1 MSQVEDINNAEELIQ
16 APGRL
21 LGLLQGAQADPL
33 DLEISERLE
42 DELTEALPWLHAP
55 LSFPQ
60 PESAQRTKIESQ
72 AGIQYAPARIAEC
85 KFLSDYLHISE
96 DLSVVILEEAARQAP
111 KYGRTTIDTAV
122 KLFHELVLA
131 RIECLKAVLRG
142 IESQWNEVTGEKI
155 NAADYGEPQE
165 LLTRAADVLYQ
176 RSSAGQ
182 GGQGGRSMSGSGG
195 NDSFFD
201 SVFRQIETCA
211 VWIEETIPGDRR
223 LPLATQLPTDV
234 QALRVSECRSLQRG
248 LIKLL
253 YIVAANGNLRK
264 SDLIGL
270 VKWLKTR
277 TDVDGLTILAL
288 SVFLAAIQHYDPSR
302 PLHDQY
308 ESYSPIVKGYAQDPA
323 ILQIITNQIVYEEE
337 WKQPWLS
344 RILLLSWCLFV
355 EKAWLSDRYNDNMQ
369 LPKILE
375 KGVDAVIQSSIEG
388 DAFQN
393 LRGIVLP
400 TTAIPDGI
408 WRHRHNAQTGDHSIT
423 NLAMDPWPEIEQ
435 EYAADVLRQ
444 VDLIIKSLLGAFSHI
459 NKLRNREEDRVKSSD
474 AAGNSGE
481 KSVNAGSAIPGEEI
495 SESSE
500 VRTDFV
506 ALVELIIALYRELPL
521 DHDDTLW
528 TELRFF
534 TLVADMEGLQG
545 VILLSRLTLAVSSGR
560 KGTDRLYQALVD
572 SDLGKLDFDEI
583 FGHFQHVV
591 TRKPMLTMIHTSPRA
606 LAGPGSPQHHLNDA
620 DLRPEEAQALEG
632 YCAILIA
639 IFRWHPTYA
648 HAMLEAHDPS
658 PVSLLWQLV
667 NRNIPTTTK
676 AAVLDTINAFCAA
689 SGEVNP
695 RALETSLAEL
705 EKLGVKSAKEKHPSH
720 SESMAPLPLLPT
732 FQDTT
737 RVWLFNLETND
748 AQGNTSVATS
758 ALTRLL
764 RTLLDDR
771 AMTPVG
777 HDQSSSISALKLS
790 MVRYI
795 LDDATPRATV
805 LLQHATTAS
814 SGYSLLS
821 AILAFFQRSLLR
833 CDFSSVIAANDRSP
847 GHIGNPGELGKLTD
861 ALAQPGVLVLH
872 RLLSDDK
879 LRNILMEAAVARA
892 SETAK
897 NDATLAEALTDISLH
912 ALQVIQK
919 ALQVQSIFL
928 EVLLPS
934 LRAQGGKLPQYQ
946 ALLSASFSPLDW
958 FLAHQAHFNI
968 QTATYVGTEMPRTL
982 AQAAISLLGELGRSP
997 HMASTYLH
1005 NGKRT
1010 SGNALA
1016 YMISSAAE
1024 SMVILAGFVD
1034 RLSTEDVEQESQDQ
1048 ALRPA
1053 RLWLDSKDQITI
1065 SPDPQSTRDIILGFL
1080 LEGTQLN
1087 VPGLTL
1093 AHFLLGYLSHSPDG
1107 SPQIA
1112 RHLPADGIHAVIDR
1126 NNSSESANNVVH
1138 RTCFH
1143 VIVDALSSGF
1153 QGLDDL
1159 GRVVAEHPLVT
1170 APAFAYKAIKL
1181 LHQLARN
1188 ELTALPTTRYLRDQK
1203 DFINASLLH
1212 LPLVPQ
1218 SPIDREVNGTIL
1230 YEDGVSAKSSART
1243 VLAYLRYQAELFS
1256 LAALEL
1262 HLTSADS
1269 REAERIVTAFLENSE
1284 NHSTQSGQ
1292 SGILALEALQRLNFR
1307 WVAELATQPNAQHFV
1322 NVDFASYRTAD
1333 QEGCTIYDLDELD
1346 IALRR
1351 ETRNAV
1357 RNLEGDP
1364 AVRAQ
1369 HALDLDRRAILK
1381 YLDNDNRKAQ
1391 IASALN
1397 AGLEAW
1403 SKATTIIVGKTAHF
1417 ITEAHRASIIN
1428 ELSLACFATLGA
1440 NSAIPAKTD
1449 ILSNTIL
1456 ALATS
1461 LQNEQQHPASRM
1473 PEEQLQTLLRHVISG
1488 VIGAD
1493 TTESARGFL
1502 YSVMIIYLRCLLEF
1516 GTSVDPTYA
1525 SLSLSSQSVL
1535 QSDVDRLLSVLC
1547 RDALNG
1553 SEIWKTVSYS
1563 LIDVVLQS
1571 SANSINKLV
1580 EKLWHSG
1587 VMHNFVASIA
1597 ENDRDV
1603 QLALGPEPGD
1613 VNAIFVLEAKLAM
1626 MLRIAQTE
1634 IGGEKLIQAGILK
1647 TLATC
1652 DFISRQPY
1660 LEDMNQSD
1668 NLLPMPAERYHQVIL
1683 PVLQVVAAVS
1693 RTLNSETVKDCVTFL
1708 TGQVDAFLPVLRSD
1722 NAAVSLAS
1730 TREAALLVNIL
1741 YQILRTR
1748 NSAAGLSDL
1757 KGYEHHL
1764 KALCYKYFSP
1774 DRWMSSVVPL
1784 TEQEQEQATT
1794 KFGINGVTVFEWQ
1807 LRRTG
1812 TSLLQ
1817 ALLAY
1822 FHLATKGSDPDQFKP
1837 VFIAGGQ
1844 LGLDKNATKGG
1855 ATYASLDQAVQLL
1868 GITVQELS
1876 QISSLVEDL
1885 NNRVA
1890 DQYSLTDVQ
1899 IDDLVKI
1906 SPTPDKENLSLDR
1919 RRLVAFEEI
1928 KRLQSTCTIYGRVL
1942 LQNLEALLLL
1952 LNRHMRYYNRLVMDQ
1967 VSNSRRYIQTAKS
1980 QFVRV
1985 EKDIVLRWS
1994 EETESALF
2002 SLKPVLEFLRDSS
2015 IVSLDSRS
2023 ISLIVRTKD

>member
-1 MSQVEDINNAEELIQ
+1 MSQVEDTISAEELIQ

-21 LGLLQGAQADPL
+21 LSLLQGAQADPL

-55 LSFPQ
+55 LSLPP
-60 PESAQRTKIESQ
+60 PEAAQRTKIESQ
-72 AGIQYAPARIAEC
+72 AGVQYAPARIEEC
-85 KFLSDYLHISE
+85 KFLSDYLHVSE
-96 DLSVVILEEAARQAP
+96 DLAVVILEEAARQAP
-111 KYGRTTIDTAV
+111 KYGRTTIDTAI
-122 KLFHELVLA
+122 KLFHELVRA
-131 RIECLKAVLRG
+131 RIECLKAVFRG
-142 IESQWNEVTGEKI
+142 IEPQWNEVTGERM
-155 NAADYGEPQE
+155 NSADFSETEE
-165 LLTRAADVLYQ
+165 LLARAADILYQ
-176 RSSAGQ
+176 RSNAGQ
-182 GGQGGRSMSGSGG
+182 GGQGGRGMAGAGG

-201 SVFRQIETCA
+201 SVFKQIETCA
-211 VWIEETIPGDRR
+211 AWIEETIPGDRR
-223 LPLATQLPTDV
+223 LPLATQLPADV
-234 QALRVSECRSLQRG
+234 QALRVGECRSHQRG

-253 YIVAANGNLRK
+253 YTVAANGNLRK

-277 TDVDGLTILAL
+277 TDIDGLTILGL

-308 ESYSPIVKGYAQDPA
+308 EAYSPVVKGYAQDPA
-323 ILQIITNQIVYEEE
+323 ILQIITNQIIASAKQVYEEE
-337 WKQPWLS
+337 WKQPWIS

-355 EKAWLSDRYNDNMQ
+355 EKAWLSDRYNDHMQ

-375 KGVDAVIQSSIEG
+375 KGVDTVIQASIEG

-393 LRGIVLP
+393 LRTIVLP

-408 WRHRHNAQTGDHSIT
+408 WRHKHNNHTGDHTIT
-423 NLAMDPWPEIEQ
+423 HLAMDPWPEIEQ

-481 KSVNAGSAIPGEEI
+481 KGMSASGAAAGEEI
-495 SESSE
+495 SDPSE

-560 KGTDRLYQALVD
+560 RGTDKLYQALVD

-591 TRKPMLTMIHTSPRA
+591 SRKPMLTMIHTSPRT
-606 LAGPGSPQHHLNDA
+606 LGGPGSPQHHLSDA
-620 DLRPEEAQALEG
+620 ELRPEEAQALEG

-648 HAMLEAHDPS
+648 HAMLESHDPS

-695 RALETSLAEL
+695 RALETSFAEL
-705 EKLGVKSAKEKHPSH
+705 EKLGVRSAKEKHPAH
-720 SESMAPLPLLPT
+720 LESMTQLPSLPT
-732 FQDTT
+732 FQDTS
-737 RVWLFNLETND
+737 RVWLFILETND
-748 AQGNTSVATS
+748 VQSNTSVATS
-758 ALTRLL
+758 ALTRLF

-771 AMTPVG
+771 ATTPAG

-795 LDDATPRATV
+795 MDDATPRATT
-805 LLQHATTAS
+805 LLQHATTAG

-833 CDFSSVIAANDRSP
+833 CDFSSIIAAKESSP
-847 GHIGNPGELGKLTD
+847 GHIANPGELGRLTE

-897 NDATLAEALTDISLH
+897 NDGSLAEALTDISLH

-919 ALQVQSIFL
+919 ALQAQSIFL

-934 LRAQGGKLPQYQ
+934 LRAHVGKLPQYKN
-946 ALLSASFSPLDW
+946 LLSASFSPLDW
-958 FLAHQAHFNI
+958 FLAHQAHFNVQI
-968 QTATYVGTEMPRTL
+968 ATYVGTEMPRTL

-1016 YMISSAAE
+1016 YMISSASE

-1034 RLSTEDVEQESQDQ
+1034 RLSTEDVEQESQNR
-1048 ALRPA
+1048 ALQPA
-1053 RLWLDSKDQITI
+1053 RLWLDSKDQITL
-1065 SPDPQSTRDIILGFL
+1065 SLNPLSTRDIILGFL
-1080 LEGTQLN
+1080 LEGIQLK
-1087 VPGLTL
+1087 VSGLTL

-1112 RHLPADGIHAVIDR
+1112 RHLPPDGIHAAIDR
-1126 NNSSESANNVVH
+1126 NNSPESSTNVVH

-1143 VIVDALSSGF
+1143 VIVDALSVGF
-1153 QGLDDL
+1153 QSLDDL
-1159 GRVVAEHPLVT
+1159 DRAVDEHPLII

-1218 SPIDREVNGTIL
+1218 SPIGSEVDGTLL
-1230 YEDGVSAKSSART
+1230 YEDGVTTKLPART
-1243 VLAYLRYQAELFS
+1243 LLAYLRYQAELFS

-1262 HLTSADS
+1262 HITSADS
-1269 REAERIVTAFLENSE
+1269 REAERIVKAFIENSE
-1284 NHSTQSGQ
+1284 SQSTQSGQ
-1292 SGILALEALQRLNFR
+1292 SGILGLEALQRLNLQ
-1307 WVAELATQPNAQHFV
+1307 WLAELSTQPNAQHFV
-1322 NVDFASYRTAD
+1322 NVDFASYQTVD
-1333 QEGCTIYDLDELD
+1333 QEGCVIYDLDELD

-1357 RNLEGDP
+1357 RNLVGES
-1364 AVRAQ
+1364 ALRAQ

-1391 IASALN
+1391 IALALN
-1397 AGLEAW
+1397 ACLEAW
-1403 SKATTIIVGKTAHF
+1403 SKAIAIIVGKTAHF
-1417 ITEAHRASIIN
+1417 ISEAHRASIIN
-1428 ELSLACFATLGA
+1428 ELSLASFETLGG
-1440 NSAIPAKTD
+1440 SVSIPAKTD

-1461 LQNEQQHPASRM
+1461 LQTEQQHPASRM

-1488 VIGAD
+1488 VVGAD

-1502 YSVMIIYLRCLLEF
+1502 YSTMIIYLRCLLEF
-1516 GTSVDPTYA
+1516 GTSVDPTHA
-1525 SLSLSSQSVL
+1525 SLSLPSQNVL
-1535 QSDVDRLLSVLC
+1535 QSDIDRLLSVLC

-1563 LIDVVLQS
+1563 LIDVILQS

-1587 VMHNFVASIA
+1587 VLHNFVASIA

-1634 IGGEKLIQAGILK
+1634 IGGERLVQAGILK

-1668 NLLPMPAERYHQVIL
+1668 YLLPMPAERYHQVIL
-1683 PVLQVVAAVS
+1683 PVLQVAAAVS
-1693 RTLNSETVKDCVTFL
+1693 RTLNTETVKDCVTFL

-1722 NAAVSLAS
+1722 NGAVSLAS
-1730 TREAALLVNIL
+1730 TKEAALLVNIL
-1741 YQILRTR
+1741 YQILRSR
-1748 NSAAGLSDL
+1748 ESATATLSDL

-1774 DRWMSSVVPL
+1774 DRWMSSVIPL
-1784 TEQEQEQATT
+1784 TEQEQEQAKS

-1855 ATYASLDQAVQLL
+1855 ATYASLDQAIQL
-1868 GITVQELS
+1868 
-1876 QISSLVEDL
+1876 
-1885 NNRVA
+1885 
-1890 DQYSLTDVQ
+1890 

-1928 KRLQSTCTIYGRVL
+1928 KRLQNSCTIYGRVL

-2002 SLKPVLEFLRDSS
+2002 SLKPVLEFLRDLPISPS
-2015 IVSLDSRS
+2015 ILEERMSRQQYLLALIHALDAFEPYQR
-2023 ISLIVRTKD
+2023 LV